1 MKTCPSCGRTLDKL
15 HLVLLVCECGSKPPN
30 PTAEELEAEWFEG
43 GELMLDVDAA
53 QDMPEE
59 IWSAILKILE
69 HELTDEQIA
78 LLAAGPME
86 DLLAQHG
93 VQFIE
98 RVEAEAK
105 RNPRFNHLLG
115 GVWRSSMTEDVWG
128 RVQRARKEVW

>member
-1 MKTCPSCGRTLDKL
+1 MKTCPSCGQKL
-15 HLVLLVCECGSKPPN
+15 NKMDVVLRICGGCSRELPQPL
-30 PTAEELEAEWFEG
+30 ADELETEWFEG
-43 GELMLDVDAA
+43 GELMMDAVRDV
-53 QDMPEE
+53 PETV
-59 IWSAILKILE
+59 WSAILKILE
-69 HELTDEQIA
+69 HELTDDQLA

-93 VQFIE
+93 AQFIE
-98 RVEAEAK
+98 RVEAEAE